1 MIEDLNFFLER
12 PRPEVG
18 VTGSHTWAADLAE
31 RLMKFHD
38 RLFRHFRYEESSGMF
53 EELVREY
60 PHTAHVVDALGK
72 DHDRILGSLRALLTS
87 CMTYAEGKQPE
98 NPQLRRWTASVM
110 EQLSEHEQQETEMMQ
125 RAYTEDIGA
134 GD

>member
-1 MIEDLNFFLER
+1 MISKRILTIAVLAALAVPPTVVMTGCRR
-12 PRPEVG
+12 PSTRPQNVLI
-18 VTGSHTWAADLAE
+18 V
-31 RLMKFHD
+31 
-38 RLFRHFRYEESSGMF
+38 
-53 EELVREY
+53 LVDTLR
-60 PHTAHVVDALGK
+60 K

-98 NPQLRRWTASVM
+98 NPQLRRWTAQVM